1 MKIGHHNL
9 RIKRAAATNAT
20 LLALCFSSLAGPGAG
35 PAQSQ
40 SPRQILDAAQLK
52 GKKILLV
59 SGDAAA
65 EKPQAGAAASEAA
78 AEPSHPSD
86 DLLIKQHLEG
96 EGYLVTLAGEDDEAA
111 KSAGEDLI
119 LISSTADP
127 RIVGSR
133 YAASP
138 VPVFTWNT
146 VNYPDMKMSG
156 PERHVDFETLD
167 PVQDFQRAFTMLYGY
182 FPNVTNPIVRAL
194 NIPRAQMFGTLYLQ
208 PQAFGW
214 ARPAPSAS
222 IVVNVEG
229 EPSHA
234 GVFTYEKDAT
244 MFGGFVAPARRVG
257 FYLQDATF
265 HYLTAVH
272 GPAAKDPE
280 LAQWWVGAKLF
291 DASIAWA
298 LRPPEAPSSY
308 DPEALRTRLA
318 AAAKGKKLLF
328 VRRLDTPEGEESDD
342 HIAAHLKD
350 LGFVVTEVDQ
360 SQPDSVAAG
369 QDVVVLSATNSKY
382 KMANKYRDVT
392 APILCLEGL
401 MADTLKLANRQR
413 YVDYGEHGEA
423 KESEDPPEAYLE
435 IVGAYSEMAAG
446 LKPGYVKYIKEP
458 DVLKWA
464 TPMPSAIVIAILPNS
479 AHERAIFGYE
489 KGAAMADEFVAPA
502 RRVLLPVD
510 NPAFDD
516 LTEQGHA
523 LFDAAVLWTIGQPG
537 TN

>member
-1 MKIGHHNL
+1 MNVF
-9 RIKRAAATNAT
+9 IKRSPAASA
-20 LLALCFSSLAGPGAG
+20 LLLTVCVSVIAGAAM
-35 PAQSQ
+35 AQTQ
-40 SPRQILDAAQLK
+40 APTPPRMLDAAQLK

-59 SGDAAA
+59 SGDAVV
-65 EKPQAGAAASEAA
+65 EKPESGAESSKAAADA
-78 AEPSHPSD
+78 PHPND
-86 DLLIKQHLEG
+86 DLLIKQHLEA
-96 EGYLVTLAGEDDEAA
+96 EGYIVTLAGEEDTA

-127 RIVGSR
+127 RIIGSR
-133 YAASP
+133 YADSAI
-138 VPVFTWNT
+138 PVFTWNT
-146 VNYPDMKMSG
+146 VDYPDMKMSG
-156 PERHVDFETLD
+156 SERHVDFETLD
-167 PVQDFQRAFTMLYGY
+167 PAQDFMRAFSMLYGY

-194 NIPRAQMFGTLYLQ
+194 NIPQSQMFGTLYLQ

-214 ARPAPSAS
+214 AKPAPSAS

-229 EPSHA
+229 EPTHA
-234 GVFTYEKDAT
+234 GVFTYEKNAT

-291 DASIAWA
+291 DASIAWV
-298 LRPPEAPSSY
+298 LSPPEVPSAY
-308 DPEALRTRLA
+308 DPAALRTRLA

-342 HIAAHLKD
+342 HIAAHFKE
-350 LGFVVTEVDQ
+350 LGFLVMEVDQ
-360 SQPDSVAAG
+360 SEPDTVAAG

-382 KMANKYRDVT
+382 KMANKYRDVKL
-392 APILCLEGL
+392 PVLCLEGL
-401 MADTLKLANRQR
+401 MADTLKLANRHR

-435 IVGAYSEMAAG
+435 IVGAYSGMAAG
-446 LKPGYVKYIKEP
+446 LKPGYVKYIKEA

-464 TPMPSAIVIAILPNS
+464 TPMPSAIVIATLPNS
-479 AHERAIFGYE
+479 FHERAIFGYE

-523 LFDAAVLWTIGQPG
+523 LFDAAVLWTIAQPG
-537 TN
+537 TE